1 MDQGRFCGTLLNQ
14 KFSPQ
19 ALKTPEDLSKL
30 SSLVKTYFKLNGHHI
45 QFNVIDAAI
54 LKKAQAYPDEYRNL
68 VVRVAGYSDHFTNL
82 SKELQ
87 DEIISRK
94 QQASL

>member
-1 MDQGRFCGTLLNQ
+1 
-14 KFSPQ
+14 
-19 ALKTPEDLSKL
+19 
-30 SSLVKTYFKLNGHHI
+30 
-45 QFNVIDAAI
+45 VIDASI

-68 VVRVAGYSDHFTNL
+68 MVRVAGYSDHFINL